1 MSIGENIKRI
11 RLERGLTQKQ
21 LAEIVG
27 VTSPMITQIERGTR
41 HATMEL
47 GKEIADA
54 LSCDINEFYRSD
66 SVTDICNRVREY
78 LS

>member
-1 MSIGENIKRI
+1 MDIGKNIKRV
-11 RLERGLTQKQ
+11 RQERGLTQKQ
-21 LAEIVG
+21 LAESVG

-54 LSCDINEFYRSD
+54 LGCDVNEFYKPLTAA
-66 SVTDICNRVREY
+66 V
-78 LS
+78 